1 MLRLLSGDWC
11 EAELRTHRRV
21 KGHPEGSHLG
31 HSTTMEEPVLK
42 KNPAAWQRPEV
53 ARKAVMECCLVK
65 WILSRAIPHGT
76 GFFVLHRTQSNNYF
90 ILLSICVLEMILSN
104 L

>member
-76 GFFVLHRTQSNNYF
+76 DAA
-90 ILLSICVLEMILSN
+90 
-104 L
+104 